1 MSTLHTSGWREE
13 LACFANGVVHCLGL
27 NFMSSHNNMSSTGVN
42 LCLRW
47 VWNCN
52 RWVQYSQD
60 DWQNLLQ
67 TRATESARGS
77 QAGIFK
83 HVAAQCHGPID
94 AKTYHFLK
102 ASNLVRGCVQCCCN
116 RRWQRRATSQEDSLK
131 NRASMLSHACKKTC
145 RRTTTQSNFFLAV
158 IHWGLQCVCV
168 CVCQVASPCAICL
181 APNKINVLFVA
192 SHQFETVPW
201 EACDTN

>member
-1 MSTLHTSGWREE
+1 M
-13 LACFANGVVHCLGL
+13 F
-27 NFMSSHNNMSSTGVN
+27 STGVN

-83 HVAAQCHGPID
+83 HVVAQCHGPID

-131 NRASMLSHACKKTC
+131 NRAAMLSHACKKTC
-145 RRTTTQSNFFLAV
+145 RRTTTQSVKLFFGCDSSLGVA
-158 IHWGLQCVCV
+158 V

-192 SHQFETVPW
+192 SSIR
-201 EACDTN
+201 DSSMGSL

>member
-1 MSTLHTSGWREE
+1 
-13 LACFANGVVHCLGL
+13 
-27 NFMSSHNNMSSTGVN
+27 MSSHNNMSSTGVN

-102 ASNLVRGCVQCCCN
+102 ASNLVRGCIQCCCN

-131 NRASMLSHACKKTC
+131 NRAAMLSHACKKTC
-145 RRTTTQSNFFLAV
+145 RRTTTQSVKLFFGCDSLGVAV
-158 IHWGLQCVCV
+158 CARWLHPVRFAWPLTKSMFYLW
-168 CVCQVASPCAICL
+168 QV
-181 APNKINVLFVA
+181 
-192 SHQFETVPW
+192 QFETVPW